1 MSIIS
6 LQDVWLRYRV
16 EFKEEG
22 KFVPEYFWAAK
33 GINIEINKGE
43 VFGIIGEN
51 GAGKT
56 TILKLISGMLK
67 PDNGRVIVNGTI
79 SALMDIGLSFQG
91 DLTGREN
98 IYLISSIHGFA
109 KKYIKEKC
117 GDIERFAAIGKFINA
132 PVKSYSHGM
141 YMRLAFAIAIHMNS
155 DILLIDD
162 ILAVG
167 DIYAQSKCV
176 DKIFELKEQGKTIVF
191 ISHDIELSKRLCARG
206 IFIREG
212 VILKDGDINGVYN
225 YYVETAGDKNG
236 ITILEKGCLA
246 IIFNNGK
253 IILRWRG
260 MTITDNLSWHVI
272 LFSSRRKF
280 LSTSARWDV
289 QERGSRDEMSASG
302 SWPDMPVRLEVD
314 ISVLNEKEF
323 LCEISMPEFDGI
335 DIDESHCNLLF
346 ANEYAHYFT
355 LRQKAPFPEVFSRD
369 EQWEAYKIS
378 ESDGRLVGVAGK
390 AGQNGELPV
399 IIMERLR
406 DDAQLCCRIG
416 NAGPKNGARVIQY
429 IHVNSN
435 ASGDKIATR
444 KIFFAKIKIFESA
457 ETSEL
462 EGYLQTTNRLLSE
475 SAIMRLGFMN
485 IFCRPDR
492 VEIYWKN
499 KLISYGSGLHTQ
511 FRYEGL
517 IYKSSDAQ
525 WSVDK
530 KNDRE
535 ITVTLYWP
543 DKPPFRQSWNLKAQG
558 EGIIKWE
565 VMMGTVGEAEIK
577 GKEAELFVISE
588 YDRWETVDE
597 SGDFSKIEKM
607 GDTVIL
613 GKYVN
618 SGVRIA
624 DRNEINNGLLPS
636 LSFEHVN
643 KTPKALYISKLS
655 NEGEAVRL
663 KYVGI
668 DGVSEVLGLSDAD
681 VYFSGIIILRDED
694 AQAENISTIR
704 RVAVS
709 NNKEELPLGNKLYL
723 KNLALT
729 FDSGKCGIFWNNL
742 GLTKGLGLYSSF
754 FYEKRWHDS
763 SQAFWDVRD
772 LKAQS
777 LVAVGHWPWA
787 SLTQIWD
794 IRLLDERKI
803 VIKMARESRGR
814 IIVEKWQT
822 CLMLS
827 SRYRQWFVPGQE
839 YGRFPKDFNEHDGL
853 CWDKLWSGQGSY
865 RIGVKKYGLGMGF
878 LCKAYL
884 PEVVLECPSRSNA
897 VGMNILNTDNLYE
910 ARILQCG
917 LEACGK
923 TDSAQQELLIKISP

>member
-1 MSIIS
+1 M
-6 LQDVWLRYRV
+6 RYRV

-33 GINIEINKGE
+33 GINVEIKKGE

-67 PDNGRVIVNGTI
+67 PDKGRVIVNGTI

-98 IYLISSIHGFA
+98 IYLIASIHGFA
-109 KKYIKEKC
+109 KNYIKEKC

-176 DKIFELKEQGKTIVF
+176 NKIFELKEQGKTIVF
-191 ISHDIELSKRLCARG
+191 ISHDIELSKRLCVRG

-225 YYVETAGDKNG
+225 YYVETTGDKNG
-236 ITILEKGCLA
+236 IVILEKGYLA

-253 IILRWRG
+253 IILRWKG
-260 MTITDNLSWHVI
+260 MTITDNLSWHAI
-272 LFSSRRKF
+272 LFSSGRKF
-280 LSTSARWDV
+280 LSTFARWDV
-289 QERGSRDEMSASG
+289 QERGSRDGISASG
-302 SWPDMPVRLEVD
+302 SWPDMPVRLEVN

-323 LCEISMPEFDGI
+323 LCEIRMPEFDGI

-355 LRQKAPFPEVFSRD
+355 LRQKAPFPEVFQRD
-369 EQWEAYKIS
+369 GQWEAYKIS

-406 DDAQLCCRIG
+406 DDAQLWCRIG
-416 NAGPKNGARVIQY
+416 NAGSKNGARVIQY

-435 ASGDKIATR
+435 ASGDKIAAR
-444 KIFFAKIKIFESA
+444 KIFFAKIKIFESV

-462 EGYLQTTNRLLSE
+462 EGYLQATNRLLSE
-475 SAIMRLGFMN
+475 STIIRLGFMN
-485 IFCRPDR
+485 IFCKPNK

-499 KLISYGSGLHTQ
+499 KLISYGFGLHTQ

-517 IYKSSDAQ
+517 IYKSSDAE

-535 ITVTLYWP
+535 ITVTLSWP
-543 DKPPFRQSWNLKAQG
+543 DKPPFRQSWNLKAQE

-565 VMMGTVGEAEIK
+565 VIMGTVGEAEIK
-577 GKEAELFVISE
+577 GKEAELFVINE

-624 DRNEINNGLLPS
+624 DGHVRSNSILSS
-636 LSFEHVN
+636 LSFEHIN

-655 NEGEAVRL
+655 NENGAVRL

-668 DGVSEVLGLSDAD
+668 DGVPGASGLLDAD
-681 VYFSGIIILRDED
+681 AYFSGIITVRDED
-694 AQAENISTIR
+694 AEAENILASGQGT
-704 RVAVS
+704 AS
-709 NNKEELPLGNKLYL
+709 NNKKESPQGNKLYL
-723 KNLALT
+723 KNLALI
-729 FDSGKCGIFWNNL
+729 FDSGKCRIFWNNL
-742 GLTKGLGLYSSF
+742 ELTKGLGLYSSF
-754 FYEKRWHDS
+754 FYDKRWHDS
-763 SQAFWDVRD
+763 SQALWDVRD
-772 LKAQS
+772 VSAEG
-777 LVAVGHWPWA
+777 LVVVGSWPWA

-794 IRLLDERKI
+794 IRLLDEK
-803 VIKMARESRGR
+803 R
-814 IIVEKWQT
+814 IIMKTVRENRDSIIIEKWQT

-827 SRYRQWFVPGQE
+827 NRYKQWFVSGHE
-839 YGRFPKDFNEHDGL
+839 HGWFPRDFNEHNGL
-853 CWDKLWSGQGSY
+853 CWDRVWSGQGAS
-865 RIGVKKYGLGMGF
+865 RIGVKRRGFGMGF
-878 LCKAYL
+878 LCKTHL
-884 PEVVLECPSRSNA
+884 PDVVLECLSHSNA
-897 VGMNILNTDNLYE
+897 VGMSILNTDNLYE

-923 TDSAQQELLIKISP
+923 TDGTQQELLIKISP

>member
-355 LRQKAPFPEVFSRD
+355 LRQKAPFD
-369 EQWEAYKIS
+369 EE
-378 ESDGRLVGVAGK
+378 
-390 AGQNGELPV
+390 
-399 IIMERLR
+399 
-406 DDAQLCCRIG
+406 
-416 NAGPKNGARVIQY
+416 
-429 IHVNSN
+429 
-435 ASGDKIATR
+435 
-444 KIFFAKIKIFESA
+444 
-457 ETSEL
+457 
-462 EGYLQTTNRLLSE
+462 
-475 SAIMRLGFMN
+475 
-485 IFCRPDR
+485 
-492 VEIYWKN
+492 
-499 KLISYGSGLHTQ
+499 
-511 FRYEGL
+511 
-517 IYKSSDAQ
+517 
-525 WSVDK
+525 
-530 KNDRE
+530 
-535 ITVTLYWP
+535 
-543 DKPPFRQSWNLKAQG
+543 
-558 EGIIKWE
+558 
-565 VMMGTVGEAEIK
+565 
-577 GKEAELFVISE
+577 
-588 YDRWETVDE
+588 
-597 SGDFSKIEKM
+597 
-607 GDTVIL
+607 
-613 GKYVN
+613 
-618 SGVRIA
+618 
-624 DRNEINNGLLPS
+624 
-636 LSFEHVN
+636 
-643 KTPKALYISKLS
+643 
-655 NEGEAVRL
+655 
-663 KYVGI
+663 
-668 DGVSEVLGLSDAD
+668 
-681 VYFSGIIILRDED
+681 
-694 AQAENISTIR
+694 
-704 RVAVS
+704 
-709 NNKEELPLGNKLYL
+709 
-723 KNLALT
+723 
-729 FDSGKCGIFWNNL
+729 
-742 GLTKGLGLYSSF
+742 
-754 FYEKRWHDS
+754 
-763 SQAFWDVRD
+763 
-772 LKAQS
+772 
-777 LVAVGHWPWA
+777 
-787 SLTQIWD
+787 
-794 IRLLDERKI
+794 
-803 VIKMARESRGR
+803 
-814 IIVEKWQT
+814 
-822 CLMLS
+822 
-827 SRYRQWFVPGQE
+827 
-839 YGRFPKDFNEHDGL
+839 
-853 CWDKLWSGQGSY
+853 
-865 RIGVKKYGLGMGF
+865 
-878 LCKAYL
+878 
-884 PEVVLECPSRSNA
+884 
-897 VGMNILNTDNLYE
+897 
-910 ARILQCG
+910 
-917 LEACGK
+917 
-923 TDSAQQELLIKISP
+923 